1 MTLEEIRPQ
10 IDTVDKEIREL
21 FIRRMHLAEQVARV
35 KAQTEDTIYKPDR
48 EKAILENR
56 SKGMEEDLKMEYR
69 ALLKR
74 VMEVSRK
81 YQYGLTLQM
90 RDCFPYVYE
99 EEEPHPATVGIIRDQ
114 LYLMTLLGCDGALSG
129 QLREIRSSGSSGI
142 HGARNYEELAD
153 LIEDGSVDE
162 GIGVTADNNE
172 VEFVAYSSSDLAIAL
187 NNGAVDVIGA
197 HDPIATKGELAYGF
211 RKILDTGTDEKFV
224 SEYCCQQFVT
234 HKLLKENPEGAA
246 AVTRALM
253 KASAFVEA
261 EPREVAKLQI
271 ENNLVA
277 GDLDFNAGL
286 LEELNYKPSR
296 LLGKKTF
303 EKAAKQLQEAGILKK
318 TTDLGKFV
326 EKGFIDL
333 SNVPDGYEYDKETKT
348 YKEI

>member
-162 GIGVTADNNE
+162 GIGVIEEIGIGVNNDLNAMLFPCGFFINFCEVIQDGDRKLKVVGFSKTPVVMNHHNRLKIVFTVPNRSGSLASILSMIADYGADITQIHSVPFAREDAEGWNYRFFLELQVNLLKP
-172 VEFVAYSSSDLAIAL
+172 DIKAL
-187 NNGAVDVIGA
+187 VYQ
-197 HDPIATKGELAYGF
+197 L
-211 RKILDTGTDEKFV
+211 
-224 SEYCCQQFVT
+224 SEETEQM
-234 HKLLKENPEGAA
+234 KLLGSYYC
-246 AVTRALM
+246 V
-253 KASAFVEA
+253 
-261 EPREVAKLQI
+261 
-271 ENNLVA
+271 
-277 GDLDFNAGL
+277 GDFD
-286 LEELNYKPSR
+286 
-296 LLGKKTF
+296 
-303 EKAAKQLQEAGILKK
+303 
-318 TTDLGKFV
+318 
-326 EKGFIDL
+326 
-333 SNVPDGYEYDKETKT
+333 
-348 YKEI
+348 